1 MFTNKEKI
9 NVKID
14 RGHLQWNA
22 MIIIMFHDNVE
33 DQYLND

>member
-9 NVKID
+9 YVERD
-14 RGHLQWNA
+14 RGQLQWNG
-22 MIIIMFHDNVE
+22 MIIKVFHDNVE